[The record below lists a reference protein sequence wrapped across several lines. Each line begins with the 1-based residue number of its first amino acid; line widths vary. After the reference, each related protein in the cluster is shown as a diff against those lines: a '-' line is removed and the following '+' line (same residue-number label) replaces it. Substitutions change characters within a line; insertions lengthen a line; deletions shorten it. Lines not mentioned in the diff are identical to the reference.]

1 MNNLALLKKFVF
13 NGFLLDD
20 SLNKLEESGISV
32 RKGDKIQ
39 PITRINEAEFSPI
52 IVHNASRM
60 ASVYIAF
67 FCLENAVRELIQDR
81 LAERKGVT
89 WWTDSIP
96 SKIQTLVAG
105 LKDKEGI
112 NRYHAQRSASPIG
125 YTMFGNLCQIITHN
139 WTDFSDLFPDQHW
152 INSRFTDL
160 EMSRNIIMHT
170 GLLPEIEIERIESI
184 ARDWIRQVG

>member
-20 SLNKLEESGISV
+20 SLTKLEEDGISV
-32 RKGDKIQ
+32 RRGDKIQ
-39 PITRINEAEFSPI
+39 PIARINEAEFSPVI
-52 IVHNASRM
+52 IHNASRM
-60 ASVYIAF
+60 SSVYIVF

-81 LAERKGVT
+81 LSERRGIS
-89 WWTDSIP
+89 WWVDAIP
-96 SKIQTLVAG
+96 TKIQDHVKG
-105 LKDKEGI
+105 LKEKEEI
-112 NRYHAQRSASPIG
+112 NRYHAQRSSSLIG
-125 YTMFGNLCQIITHN
+125 YTTFGNLSQIITNN
-139 WTDFSDLFPDQHW
+139 WNDFSDLFPDQHW
-152 INSRFTDL
+152 INSRFKDL

>member
-20 SLNKLEESGISV
+20 SLNKLEESGITV

-81 LAERKGVT
+81 LSERKGVT

-96 SKIQTLVAG
+96 AKIQNLVAG
-105 LKDKEGI
+105 LKEKEGI

-125 YTMFGNLCQIITHN
+125 YTMFGNSCQIITHN
-139 WTDFSDLFPDQHW
+139 WTDFSDF
-152 INSRFTDL
+152 SFKFF
-160 EMSRNIIMHT
+160 
-170 GLLPEIEIERIESI
+170 
-184 ARDWIRQVG
+184 